1 MTASRV
7 EGVADLAVA
16 TVAAKSYL
24 PFARVLARS
33 FRARHPGIPLI
44 ALLADRVEDC
54 FDAAREPFDLVDL
67 DAVGIPGLRHFLF
80 RYKRREMAVAVKPF
94 LLDHLLDRG
103 YRRVL
108 YLDADLWV
116 LDDLTPVFA
125 ALAEHPI
132 LLTPH
137 LLEPLAGADA
147 AGRELEILRAGTFN
161 NGVLGVAAHSEAR
174 RYLAWWRERLLWDCR
189 LAPAEG
195 FHHDQRW
202 NDLAPALFEGVRVL
216 RDPGV
221 NVAYWNL
228 RERPV
233 ERRGDRFEAAG
244 RPLRLFHF
252 SGFDPHRPE
261 RLSLHLPAGEDDATG
276 AVGELC
282 RSYAAELEAAE
293 WAASRSWPYAFGCF
307 EDGTPIPD
315 VAREIYREQ
324 ADAAQRFGD
333 PFASAGAESFAAWV
347 GRPEERAGA
356 PVPALSRLWAGVLAR
371 RPDVRAAYPDPTGA
385 DRAGFLRWAHSSGAR
400 EHGIPARFLPAPS
413 AQ

>member
-1 MTASRV
+1 MTAPRFA
-7 EGVADLAVA
+7 GAGDLAIA

-33 FRARHPGIPLI
+33 LRARHPEVPLI
-44 ALLADRVEDC
+44 ALLADRVEGC

-67 DAVGIPGLRHFLF
+67 EAVGIPGLRRFLF
-80 RYKRREMAVAVKPF
+80 RYTRREMAVAVKPF

-103 YRRVL
+103 FRRVL
-108 YLDADLWV
+108 FLDADLRV

-161 NGVLGVAAHSEAR
+161 NGVLGVAAHPEAR
-174 RYLAWWRERLLWDCR
+174 RYLSWWRERLLTDCR

-202 NDLAPALFEGVRVL
+202 NDLAPAFFEGVHVL

-233 ERRGDRFEAAG
+233 ERRGERYVAAG
-244 RPLRLFHF
+244 APLRLFHF
-252 SGFDPHRPE
+252 SGFDAHRPA
-261 RLSLHLPAGEDDATG
+261 RLSRHLPAGADDATG
-276 AVGELC
+276 PVGELC
-282 RSYAAELEAAE
+282 RRHALELEAE
-293 WAASRSWPYAFGCF
+293 GWTASRSWPYAFGRF
-307 EDGTPIPD
+307 DDGTPIPD
-315 VAREIYREQ
+315 VAREIYGEE
-324 ADAAQRFGD
+324 AGSAERFGD
-333 PFASAGAESFAAWV
+333 PFASAGAESFAAWL
-347 GRPEERAGA
+347 GRPDERAGGGG
-356 PVPALSRLWAGVLAR
+356 PALSRLWAGVLAR
-371 RPDVRAAYPDPTGA
+371 RPDVRAAFPDPAGA
-385 DRAGFLRWAHSSGAR
+385 DREGLLGWARTSGAR
-400 EHGIPARFLPAPS
+400 EHGIPARFLPAPPG
-413 AQ
+413 Q